1 VSDGPKP
8 QEQRTVRLDT
18 KRLTRHYDKLT
29 PQKRASLMASA
40 FLRGDEVE
48 HGRLIRTSPR
58 ELFSLPAFHG
68 HSQAFRELADFYV
81 ICQLEIGIGIAVG
94 LASLDA
100 NKAADPKRI
109 VPLRVLAH
117 RFVVWRDA
125 WQRLCDDCGIDW
137 PAYLSLHPASATM
150 RHLEELAPRLAFSPK
165 FAEAVLH
172 RGDEPVVITVDELYE
187 LLKEMMEDRVA
198 AWT

>member
-1 VSDGPKP
+1 MP
-8 QEQRTVRLDT
+8 LDS
-18 KRLTRHYDKLT
+18 KRLARHYDKLT
-29 PQKRASLMASA
+29 PQERFSLMASA
-40 FLRGDEVE
+40 FLRGDELE

-58 ELFSLPAFHG
+58 QVFSLPAFHG
-68 HSQAFRELADFYV
+68 QSEAFREMADFYV

-125 WQRLCDDCGIDW
+125 WQRLCDDYGIDW
-137 PAYLSLHPASATM
+137 PGYLSLYPASATIE
-150 RHLEELAPRLAFSPK
+150 HLEHLASRLDFSPK

-187 LLKEMMEDRVA
+187 MLKEQMEQRVA
-198 AWT
+198 AWS